1 MSNRV
6 YKVSMFL
13 STSFPG
19 QQLTVIALL
28 SSKTGSRLEWLG
40 DHLLLLRTVPNLLV
54 SLLVKA
60 RKELLRSPMTRQTSS
75 GVLMV

>member
-1 MSNRV
+1 
-6 YKVSMFL
+6 MFL

-60 RKELLRSPMTRQTSS
+60 SKELLRSPMTRQTSS